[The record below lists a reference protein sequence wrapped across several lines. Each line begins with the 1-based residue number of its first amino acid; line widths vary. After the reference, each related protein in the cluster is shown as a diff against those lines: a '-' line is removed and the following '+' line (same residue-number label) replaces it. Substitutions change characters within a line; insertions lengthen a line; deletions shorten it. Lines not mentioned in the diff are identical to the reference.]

1 MGNRIQTSAVVYD
14 GASAINGEPI
24 VAIVT
29 GILNKSQ
36 NAKTGAMAQLWIL
49 PKASK
54 PTDASKAGADSAVC
68 GECPLRWH
76 NGGACYVN
84 LGQVPNGIYKAWQ
97 AGKVPWASQ
106 ATLEYLATIP
116 LRFGAYGDP
125 LAVSK
130 SLLQTLLKDRD
141 RQPTTA
147 YTYQWRDPGNQW
159 ARSFVMA
166 SCHNFEDLEQATAL
180 GWSTFRVKDPADS
193 FRGDEIECLAT
204 SQNIQCVDCGLCNGG
219 TAKRQRH
226 IYIDV
231 HGSRSKRFANMPA
244 FNKLEL

>member
-1 MGNRIQTSAVVYD
+1 MANRIQTSAVVYD

-54 PTDASKAGADSAVC
+54 PTEASKAGTDSAVC
-68 GECPLRWH
+68 GDCPLRWH

-84 LGQVPNGIYKAWQ
+84 LGQAPNGVYKAWQ
-97 AGKVPWASQ
+97 AGNTAPATT
-106 ATLEYLATIP
+106 ATLEYLASIP

-125 LAVSK
+125 LAIPQSV
-130 SLLQTLLKDRD
+130 LLALLEDRD
-141 RQPTTA
+141 KQPTTA
-147 YTYQWRDPGNQW
+147 YSYQWRDPGNQW

-166 SCHNFEDLEQATAL
+166 SCHTADDYEEAKAM
-180 GWSTFRVKDPADS
+180 GWSTFRVKHP
-193 FRGDEIECLAT
+193 GDLSAHKEIECLAT
-204 SQNIQCVDCGLCNGG
+204 AKNIQCVDCGLCNGG

-231 HGSRSKRFANMPA
+231 HGSRSKRFAI
-244 FNKLEL
+244 

>member
-1 MGNRIQTSAVVYD
+1 MGNRIQTSAVVFE
-14 GASAINGEPI
+14 GASWINGEPI
-24 VAIVT
+24 LAIVT

-54 PTDASKAGADSAVC
+54 PTDASKAGEDSAVC
-68 GECPLRWH
+68 GECPLRW
-76 NGGACYVN
+76 NTGGACYVN
-84 LGQVPNGIYKAWQ
+84 LGQAPNGVYKAWQ
-97 AGKVPWASQ
+97 AGNTAPANT
-106 ATLEYLATIP
+106 ATLEYLASIP

-125 LAVSK
+125 LAIPPSVLK
-130 SLLQTLLKDRD
+130 SLLKNRD
-141 RQPTTA
+141 KQPTTA
-147 YTYQWRDPGNQW
+147 YSYQWRNPDNQW

-180 GWSTFRVKDPADS
+180 GWSTFRVKAPEDS

-204 SQNIQCVDCGLCNGG
+204 AQSIQCVDCGLCNGG

-231 HGSRSKRFANMPA
+231 HGSRSKRFAI
-244 FNKLEL
+244 

>member
-1 MGNRIQTSAVVYD
+1 MTDRIQTSAVVYA
-14 GASAINGEPI
+14 GSSAINGEPI

-49 PKASK
+49 PQASK
-54 PTDASKAGADSAVC
+54 PTNASKTGEDSAVC

-76 NGGACYVN
+76 SGGACYVN
-84 LGQVPNGIYKAWQ
+84 LGQAPNGVYKAWQ
-97 AGKVPWASQ
+97 AGNTAPANT
-106 ATLEYLATIP
+106 ATLEYLASIP

-125 LAVSK
+125 LAIPESV
-130 SLLQTLLKDRD
+130 LLTLLKDRD
-141 RQPTTA
+141 KALATTA
-147 YTYQWRDPGNQW
+147 YTYQWREPANNW
-159 ARSFVMA
+159 AAGFVMA
-166 SCHNFEDLEQATAL
+166 SCHNFEDLELATAL
-180 GWSTFRVKDPADS
+180 GWSTFRVKGPEDS

-204 SQNIQCVDCGLCNGG
+204 AQSIQCVDCGLCNGG

-231 HGSRSKRFANMPA
+231 HGSRAKRFAI
-244 FNKLEL
+244 